1 MINFRFH
8 LASLIA
14 IFLAL
19 ALGVVVGAGVIDRG
33 VVDTLNNR
41 LDSVERTSD
50 RIKGENKTLSDEN
63 RELSNAISALE
74 CHALSETLVG
84 EDVGLVAVRGVDED
98 RVKKTVAAAQ
108 CGGATVTGVLWVEGK
123 WALAN
128 SDDASA
134 MAQALGSSSKR
145 AATLRTAA
153 WKQLAERLQAPS
165 VSAEPTPDLLT
176 TLEDAG
182 FVKFQTVADP
192 SIGSSGSTTLA
203 QFPRR
208 GASMLLVVGDHA
220 NVPDKDVV
228 MPAATAFSAASVPL
242 VVGEVYVGGQD
253 APARGSGLAPL
264 RDGDLGK
271 KVSTVDDLDRP
282 QGPTTAALVLAD
294 LRGVPPTIGHYGLTT
309 DKLLP
314 DIAQ

>member
-41 LDSVERTSD
+41 LDSVERKSD
-50 RIKGENKTLSDEN
+50 RIEGENSDLRDEN
-63 RELSNAISALE
+63 NEYADAITALE
-74 CHALSETLVG
+74 CHALSGTLVG
-84 EDVGLVAVRGVDED
+84 EDIGLVAVRGVDED

-108 CGGATVTGVLWVEGK
+108 CGGANVTGVLWLEGK

-128 SDDASA
+128 GDDVTA
-134 MAQALGSSSKR
+134 MAEALGSSSKR
-145 AATLRTAA
+145 PATLRTAV
-153 WKQLAERLQAPS
+153 WKQLAERLQAP
-165 VSAEPTPDLLT
+165 PTVGDTSDLLT

-182 FVKFQTVADP
+182 FVKFDTVGDGGP
-192 SIGSSGSTTLA
+192 TLA

-208 GASMLLVVGDHA
+208 GASMLLVVGDDA
-220 NVPDKDVV
+220 DVPDKFVV
-228 MPAATAFSAASVPL
+228 VPAATAFSATGIPL
-242 VVGEVYVGGQD
+242 AVGEVYVGGQD
-253 APARGSGLAPL
+253 VPARGSSLAPL
-264 RDGDLGK
+264 REGDLGK

-282 QGPTTAALVLAD
+282 QGPTTAALALAG
-294 LRGVPPTIGHYGLTT
+294 LREVPARIGHYGLG
-309 DKLLP
+309 DGAKLLP
-314 DIAQ
+314 DASQ